1 MPVTALLTTDNLDA
15 ATLNA
20 RLNQLQTDINNL
32 IAGTLAQTAPA
43 VSSFTNAQHSHQNA
57 AGGGQ
62 LTPAAIS
69 SSGYSSGQVMS
80 ANGSGGWT
88 ALTLALLPTGVMVPF
103 AGPEGSIPSGW
114 LLCAGQAVSRSTY
127 AALFALLASTYGGG
141 DGSTTFNLP
150 NLRGRIPVGLDN
162 MGGTSANVITA
173 SWADNLGQTGGAETH
188 TLITAEIPAHT
199 HPLTGIN
206 AGDRLNGSGGG
217 NLPLGTNGATQSTG
231 GGGAHNNVQ
240 PGIAMNWI
248 IKT

>member
-20 RLNQLQTDINNL
+20 RLNQLQTDINNIL
-32 IAGTLAQTAPA
+32 AGTLAQTAPA
-43 VSSFTNAQHSHQNA
+43 VSSFTNAQHTHQNA

-69 SSGYSSGQVMS
+69 SSGYSSGQVMQ

-103 AGPEGSIPSGW
+103 AGPEGSIPTGW

-127 AALFALLASTYGGG
+127 SALFALLATTYGAG

-162 MGGTSANVITA
+162 MGGTSANVITGT
-173 SWADNLGQTGGAETH
+173 WADNLGQTGGAETH
-188 TLITAEIPAHT
+188 TLSIAEMPAHT
-199 HPLTGIN
+199 HPLTNIN
-206 AGDRLNGSGGG
+206 AGDRSPGGG
-217 NLPLGTNGATQSTG
+217 GTHPIGTTGATQSTG
-231 GGGAHNNVQ
+231 GGGAHNNLQ